1 MLIFILLIWKFWAKT
16 YSKWDIFYF
25 LFFGL
30 FLFYRA
36 HSVEYGSMTH
46 EKSNFMEE
54 NEAQEGCKWDIGFVV
69 GLFGYTFYF
78 PLPFGFIF
86 IGFYK
91 YSFAYAYSLCTRLNI
106 KQIRKICLN
115 KRTIQ

>member
-1 MLIFILLIWKFWAKT
+1 MLLIWKFWAKT

-54 NEAQEGCKWDIGFVV
+54 NEAQEGCK
-69 GLFGYTFYF
+69 
-78 PLPFGFIF
+78 
-86 IGFYK
+86 
-91 YSFAYAYSLCTRLNI
+91 
-106 KQIRKICLN
+106 
-115 KRTIQ
+115 